1 MLEKHSLTF
10 YMILLHLLIIPIVPL
25 KIDIG
30 PLPLS
35 AEVVLIPLLTLV
47 FILEL
52 KEKRINMN
60 NVNMKPFLI
69 LFSIFLVVQVISLS
83 QAVALMP
90 GIKEIIRYISY
101 VILFYIVMKVKF
113 AKKEY
118 RVMAYT
124 FLLSLTVIG
133 VYGLLQYVF
142 DFNLNKAG
150 VYALAEAYGRV
161 QSTMV
166 NPNYWAGFINFV
178 IPILLVLAVVYVKDK
193 RKQIV
198 LFSLFGIFVI
208 NQILTYTRSAWLIM
222 ALAIILTS
230 LLIPKHFYK
239 RLFTIHLI
247 FASIILGVIVYNLPD
262 VKERT
267 TSAMFVIQSFIPFD
281 VTGGE
286 ASDGDGELSD
296 ELKRNQSFTNK
307 AVVSRTTLWKTGLV
321 MYRENPGLGVGIGNY
336 GERYKEYVTKYPELY
351 VGHDRYSVHNSY
363 LKVAAETGTVGLLS
377 FMLIYLYYYFFMAK
391 AFLHHKEDLL
401 KKVLLIGLF
410 VGSGTFFGQNLAN
423 NLIFIPQ
430 LNVLFWLISGLI
442 FNFVHTSLKRA

>member
-1 MLEKHSLTF
+1 MSQKHSLTF
-10 YMILLHLLIIPIVPL
+10 YLVLLHLLMIPIVPL
-25 KIDIG
+25 KLDIG

-35 AEVVLIPLLTLV
+35 MEVVLIPLLTLA
-47 FILEL
+47 FIWEL
-52 KEKRINMN
+52 KKKRINMN
-60 NVNMKPFLI
+60 NLNMKPFLI

-83 QAVALMP
+83 QAVALLP
-90 GIKEIIRYISY
+90 GVKEIIRYVSY
-101 VILFYIVMKVKF
+101 VILFYIVMKVQF
-113 AKKEY
+113 TKKQY
-118 RVMAYT
+118 REMAYV
-124 FLLSLTVIG
+124 FLISLTAIG
-133 VYGLLQYVF
+133 LYGILQYVF

-150 VYALAEAYGRV
+150 VYALAEAHGRV

-178 IPILLVLAVVYVKDK
+178 IPIMLVTAVVYVKDK
-193 RKQIV
+193 PKQV
-198 LFSLFGIFVI
+198 LLFSLFGIFVI
-208 NQILTYTRSAWLIM
+208 NQIFTYTRSAWLIM
-222 ALAIILTS
+222 AMAIILAS
-230 LLIPKHFYK
+230 LLIPKQFYR

-247 FASIILGVIVYNLPD
+247 VASIILGIIVYNLPD

-267 TSAMFVIQSFIPFD
+267 TSAMFVIQSFLPFNL
-281 VTGGE
+281 TGE
-286 ASDGDGELSD
+286 AGNGGDGELSD

-321 MYRENPGLGVGIGNY
+321 MYRENPTLGVGIGNY

-377 FMLIYLYYYFFMAK
+377 FMLIYLYYYIFMAK
-391 AFLHHKEDLL
+391 QFFHHKEDLL

-430 LNVLFWLISGLI
+430 LNVLFWLVSGLI
-442 FNFVHTSLKRA
+442 FNFVHTSFKRA